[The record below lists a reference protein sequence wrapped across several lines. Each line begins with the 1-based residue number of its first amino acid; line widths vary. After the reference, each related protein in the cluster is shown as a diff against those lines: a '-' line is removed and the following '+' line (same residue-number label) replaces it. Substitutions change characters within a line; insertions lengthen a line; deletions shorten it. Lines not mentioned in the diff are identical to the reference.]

1 MKFVWIA
8 TATYSAEGDWCVLL
22 SGAGLNEGD
31 GVFSL
36 AEKGDWS
43 CSVSEFDFC
52 SQLLSVFCKNN
63 STCEGAKWLMHQT
76 SKLYGFHCA
85 HDMCMAAGSRCSY
98 NVGVWCATAWGGS
111 EDFLQSGWV
120 SCGVMIKIW
129 YGFWLGEGRWVLVAI
144 CRRKFCCSVSAKGEV
159 ISKDNAIAQ
168 CLTVGIF
175 ANENGMLKNAF
186 WLHNESNKPNA
197 KAAAHTRQSTRHAA
211 QHSIWMRNYAK

>member
-1 MKFVWIA
+1 
-8 TATYSAEGDWCVLL
+8 
-22 SGAGLNEGD
+22 
-31 GVFSL
+31 
-36 AEKGDWS
+36 
-43 CSVSEFDFC
+43 
-52 SQLLSVFCKNN
+52 
-63 STCEGAKWLMHQT
+63 MHKT

-168 CLTVGIF
+168 CLTVGICV
-175 ANENGMLKNAF
+175 NKNDLLKNHFGCILKVMSWARKLQHIQDKARAM
-186 WLHNESNKPNA
+186 LHNTVSGCGTMRSNKEVWWLVTHLCFL
-197 KAAAHTRQSTRHAA
+197 KKSMWC
-211 QHSIWMRNYAK
+211 S